1 MFTSKEAKSLDS
13 IQFYPAPQTMYLST
27 VLFSPC
33 PRYMALN
40 TLFSKNTFK
49 CLLGV
54 FYMLSTDHIYVNS
67 FNPINNPEKGESYNP
82 KYTDKETDD

>member
-1 MFTSKEAKSLDS
+1 
-13 IQFYPAPQTMYLST
+13 
-27 VLFSPC
+27 
-33 PRYMALN
+33 MALN

-49 CLLGV
+49 CLLGA